1 MGNSRLLIILPV
13 AAAVNYT
20 DDCHRNDTLNADK
33 CPALRTM
40 LRMSGSLKSLYC
52 AFCDRVMTNN
62 SHAIAVTPLL
72 FAASSSGERS
82 RFELLAI
89 IYPINHWQF
98 VLLIVAE

>member
-1 MGNSRLLIILPV
+1 MHDTLSIHMGDSRLLIILP
-13 AAAVNYT
+13 
-20 DDCHRNDTLNADK
+20 LNADK

-72 FAASSSGERS
+72 FAVLCRLLPLHCSLRSSLS
-82 RFELLAI
+82 
-89 IYPINHWQF
+89 Q
-98 VLLIVAE
+98 